1 MQGSSLEATGVYTN
15 DGSRSAI
22 DSMTMS
28 APSTRVNLGGA
39 NQPKG
44 PGERSRTMIII
55 GADYH
60 PAFQQIAF
68 VDTETGELQER
79 RLQHREEA
87 EKFYRDLRA
96 QEMKVRVG
104 MEASGHARWFERLLD
119 ELQFE
124 LWIGD
129 AAEIRTKRVRK
140 QKTDRQDA
148 RLILQ
153 LLLEDRF
160 PQIWVPSWENR
171 DLRQLLW
178 HRHRMVQARTRI
190 MNQLQAVALNEGL
203 RCKKRLWR
211 ERGRQQLESFQL
223 APWASR
229 RRRDL
234 LELLDRLNP
243 SIAELSQAI
252 EQQVERCPEAQRLM
266 THPGVGSLTALAFVL
281 IIGRVERFQC
291 GKQIASYLGL
301 VPLEGAS
308 GNRRRLGY
316 ITKQGN
322 ALLRFLLVEAAQVS
336 ARRIPEWR
344 NKDFHLAMRRGR
356 KIAKVAMARRLA
368 VQMFW
373 MMRKGWDYEQVRK
386 FGSHA
391 GQPGNR
397 DGVQSNTE

>member
-1 MQGSSLEATGVYTN
+1 ML
-15 DGSRSAI
+15 
-22 DSMTMS
+22 
-28 APSTRVNLGGA
+28 
-39 NQPKG
+39 
-44 PGERSRTMIII
+44 II
-55 GADYH
+55 GCDYH
-60 PAFQQIAF
+60 PGFQQIAF

-87 EKFYRDLRA
+87 EKFYRDLA
-96 QEMKVRVG
+96 GQGASVRVG
-104 MEASGHARWFERLLD
+104 MEASGHARWFERLLS

-129 AAEIRTKRVRK
+129 AAEIRRKRARK

-148 RLILQ
+148 QLILR
-153 LLLEDRF
+153 LMLEDRF

-190 MNQLQAVALNEGL
+190 LNQLQAVALNEGL

-211 ERGRQQLESFQL
+211 EAGRQQLESFRL
-223 APWASR
+223 APWASQ

-234 LELLDRLNP
+234 LELLDQLNP
-243 SIAELSQAI
+243 TIAELTQAI
-252 EQQVERCPEAQRLM
+252 EQEVEKCPEAQRLR

-281 IIGRVERFQC
+281 VLGRADRFQC

-301 VPLEGAS
+301 VPLEESS
-308 GNRRRLGY
+308 GNRRRLGH

-322 ALLRFLLVEAAQVS
+322 SLLRFLLVEAAQVTVRS
-336 ARRIPEWR
+336 IPEWR
-344 NKDFHLAMRRGR
+344 SKYFHLAMRRGR

-373 MMRKGWDYEQVRK
+373 MLRKGWNYEQVKK

-391 GQPGNR
+391 GQPGHR
-397 DGVQSNTE
+397 VGVQ